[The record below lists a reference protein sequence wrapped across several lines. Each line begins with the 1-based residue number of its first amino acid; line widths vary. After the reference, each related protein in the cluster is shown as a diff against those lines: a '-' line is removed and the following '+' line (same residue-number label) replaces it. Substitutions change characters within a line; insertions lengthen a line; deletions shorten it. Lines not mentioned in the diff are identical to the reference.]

1 MKETRQHL
9 LEDSVEHPDVADR
22 ASTEIWGVELRA
34 RDRQRKLIAK
44 IDAALARLAP
54 SFLRSVAN
62 TFLPPVSMPGS
73 LLGFNFAPQALVLT
87 SARLARNRQ
96 ARPRSSVLA
105 SFLVAIEFGLTA
117 GRDRPLQ
124 G

>member
-22 ASTEIWGVELRA
+22 ASTEMEWGVELRA

-62 TFLPPVSMPGS
+62 PFLPPVLMPGK
-73 LLGFNFAPQALVLT
+73 P
-87 SARLARNRQ
+87 
-96 ARPRSSVLA
+96 PR
-105 SFLVAIEFGLTA
+105 
-117 GRDRPLQ
+117 D
-124 G
+124 